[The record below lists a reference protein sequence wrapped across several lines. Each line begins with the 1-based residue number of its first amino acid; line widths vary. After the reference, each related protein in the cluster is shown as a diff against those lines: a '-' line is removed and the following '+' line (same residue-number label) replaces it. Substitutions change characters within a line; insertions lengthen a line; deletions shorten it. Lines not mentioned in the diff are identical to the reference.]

1 MAVAKKSSA
10 RSIFGLFAD
19 GAAAAR
25 EWCPGER
32 ERETPK
38 YDVIYREHLR
48 NHLTFVFDGKRPFF
62 GFKTGFT

>member
-1 MAVAKKSSA
+1 MVVAKKSSA

-32 ERETPK
+32 ERERDPLNTML
-38 YDVIYREHLR
+38 YTENILEVI
-48 NHLTFVFDGKRPFF
+48 
-62 GFKTGFT
+62 